1 MMVYTDGNIRIDLV
15 EKEGVAFNPI
25 EKLENT
31 YSKDIMNLLIFYI
44 SLLLKLKPNLW
55 SKRLVTL
62 LRECIL
68 LNQAIF
74 TVIMYYYYLCT
85 Q

>member
-55 SKRLVTL
+55 SKRL
-62 LRECIL
+62 
-68 LNQAIF
+68 
-74 TVIMYYYYLCT
+74 
-85 Q
+85 

>member
-1 MMVYTDGNIRIDLV
+1 MMVYKDVYIRIDLM

-25 EKLENT
+25 ENLET
-31 YSKDIMNLLIFYI
+31 YSKDMMNLLKVYI

-62 LRECIL
+62 LRDL
-68 LNQAIF
+68 SVYF
-74 TVIMYYYYLCT
+74 
-85 Q
+85 

>member
-1 MMVYTDGNIRIDLV
+1 MMVYTDGSIRIDLM

-25 EKLENT
+25 VNLENT
-31 YSKDIMNLLIFYI
+31 YSKDIMNLLKVYI

-62 LRECIL
+62 LRDL
-68 LNQAIF
+68 SVYF
-74 TVIMYYYYLCT
+74 
-85 Q
+85 